1 MLLPEPSGE
10 LGDEDLDRAYAW
22 PDQGPWTRGNM
33 VMTVDG
39 AARSPDGLSAGIS
52 SDADRRVFGRLRGLA
67 DVVLAGAGTA
77 RDEGYRPA
85 RIKPG
90 FAERRAARGQSPVP
104 AIALVSGSLHLDLTA
119 PLFTEPVVPTIV
131 ITSAASD
138 PVRRSAVAAVADVI
152 VAGDEE
158 VDLAAALDTLRVR
171 GLGRVHV
178 EGGPHLLADLVAHQL
193 LDELLLT
200 VSPLVAGGGY
210 PGGQSIPRIL
220 AGAALPGAP
229 RAVELRHVIE
239 DAGTLF
245 LAYHFAD
252 SAAPSAT
259 PE

>member
-10 LGDEDLDRAYAW
+10 LTDEGLDRAYAW
-22 PDQGPWTRGNM
+22 PDSGPWVRANM
-33 VMTVDG
+33 VTTLDG

-85 RIKPG
+85 RVKAD
-90 FAERRAARGQSPVP
+90 FADRRAEAGQSPVP
-104 AIALVSGSLHLDLTA
+104 AIALVSGSLRLDLTA
-119 PLFTEPVVPTIV
+119 SLFTEPVVPTIV
-131 ITSAASD
+131 ITSSASD
-138 PVRRSAVAAVADVI
+138 PVRRAAVAEVADVI
-152 VAGDEE
+152 VAGDDQ
-158 VDLAAALDTLRVR
+158 VDLAVALEALRSR
-171 GLGRVHV
+171 GFSRIHV
-178 EGGPHLLADLVAHQL
+178 EGGPSLLADLVAHQL

-210 PGGQSIPRIL
+210 PSGLPIPRIL

-229 RAVELRHVIE
+229 RAVELRQVIE
-239 DAGTLF
+239 DHGTLF
-245 LAYHFAD
+245 LAYQFAD
-252 SAAPSAT
+252 SAARSAT